1 LPGKS
6 HHFTREPSSYGK
18 QHLVFC
24 LISDERVYA
33 SKSPDIYNAVMR
45 ATGINGTYVPFMVQP
60 ERLGEAMMSLR
71 ALNIAGANIT
81 VPYKETIAPFMDS
94 VSESAEIIGAINTI
108 ARNKDKLKGYNTNA
122 IALMDALDEIGF
134 NPAGKTALIL
144 GAGGAAK
151 AAAFVLKWLKADK
164 IFVAGRHE
172 ARARQVAVRASGE
185 FLLLDDLLN
194 HKFPIHML
202 INATTAS
209 SPEESPELADMA
221 AKLYLP
227 DCELIYD
234 LNYGR
239 ARNIWQEK
247 AQKTGIPFRDGLLT
261 LVHMAKNS
269 LSLWTG
275 LDIETDE
282 FRKAL
287 EKAEGV

>member
-1 LPGKS
+1 MPGKS
-6 HHFTREPSSYGK
+6 DRFTREPSSYGK

-24 LISDERVYA
+24 ILSDERVYS
-33 SKSPDIYNAVMR
+33 SKSPDIYNQVMR
-45 ATGINGTYVPFMVQP
+45 AAGINGTYVPFMVQP
-60 ERLGEAMMSLR
+60 EKLGEAMMSLR
-71 ALNIAGANIT
+71 ALNIAGANVT
-81 VPYKETIAPFMDS
+81 VPYKEAVAPYMDS

-122 IALMDALDEIGF
+122 IALMDAFDEIGF

-185 FLLLDDLLN
+185 FLVMDDILN
-194 HKFPIHML
+194 HHLPIQVL

-209 SPEESPELADMA
+209 SAEESPELADIA
-221 AKLYLP
+221 SKLNLP

-239 ARNIWQEK
+239 SQNIWQDK
-247 AQKTGIPFRDGLLT
+247 AQKTGILFRDGLLT

-287 EKAEGV
+287 EAAV